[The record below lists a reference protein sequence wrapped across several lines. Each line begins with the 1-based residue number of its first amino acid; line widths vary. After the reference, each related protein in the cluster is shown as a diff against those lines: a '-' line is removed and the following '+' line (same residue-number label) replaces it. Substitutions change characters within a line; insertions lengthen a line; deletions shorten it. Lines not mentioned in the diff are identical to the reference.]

1 MLDYHRLDIEREW
14 LLQLDSDESVLEEIA
29 RIHRIDARMFIPF
42 VIARLSEGKEVTS
55 ASLNVKLRD
64 VGANGE
70 TQRRLELVW
79 SKDSTPTQ
87 SLGVPE
93 RTVTEWAACGVAC
106 AALARYTLLRLRS
119 VTANGDR
126 FDYWVDDGLREYGLE
141 VSGTIADDLE
151 ARHRVKVRQLRD
163 NPYGVDG
170 FVIVVGFGIR
180 EVIFSFNR
188 FEEGL
193 L

>member
-1 MLDYHRLDIEREW
+1 MP
-14 LLQLDSDESVLEEIA
+14 LDSDEYALEEIG
-29 RIHRIDARMFIPF
+29 RVHRIDTRILIPF
-42 VIARLSEGKEVTS
+42 VVARLSEGNEVTS
-55 ASLNVKLRD
+55 AALNVKLRD

-70 TQRRLELVW
+70 AQRRLLLIW
-79 SKDSTPTQ
+79 SKNRTPTQ

-106 AALARYTLLRLRS
+106 AALARYTLLCISS

-126 FDYWVDDGLREYGLE
+126 FDYWVDDGQREYGLE

-151 ARHRVKVRQLRD
+151 ARHRLKVRQLLD

-170 FVIVVGFGIR
+170 FVIVVGFALK

-188 FEEGL
+188 FEEDL
-193 L
+193 